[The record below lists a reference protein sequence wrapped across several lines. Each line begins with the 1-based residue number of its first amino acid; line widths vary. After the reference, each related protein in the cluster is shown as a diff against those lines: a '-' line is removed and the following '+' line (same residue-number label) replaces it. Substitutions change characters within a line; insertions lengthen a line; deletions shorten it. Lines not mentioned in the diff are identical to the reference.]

1 MRNTL
6 SQLTLAV
13 TLTATLFSVS
23 ALAESADRAE
33 PLYTASNQYTA
44 VLDQAHQHWQLRPAE
59 GAILDI
65 QASDCQVRST
75 VPAGLWLLVQ
85 DADGQAELVAPSAT
99 VLPAGTPDHIALRDC
114 DATGDGPAI
123 AVPQSV
129 IELLKANTGAIY
141 VQQ

>member
-23 ALAESADRAE
+23 ALAESADNAE
-33 PLYTASNQYTA
+33 PLYTSSNQYTA

-65 QASDCQVRST
+65 QASDCRAGVT
-75 VPAGLWLLVQ
+75 IPTGLWLLVT
-85 DADGQAELVAPSAT
+85 DADGQAQLIAPSAT
-99 VLPAGTPDHIALRDC
+99 VLPVGAPDHVALRDC

-129 IELLKANTGAIY
+129 IELLKTNTGAIY